1 MMHLLPEIHVLGIFL
16 AAAVALTLTPGPDM
30 LYVASRSLGQGRVAG
45 VLSAF
50 GVIAGTFVHLG
61 AAAVGLSQL
70 FRYSPLAYDVV
81 RYAGAAFLFYLAWRV
96 LTGGDELGAPRQRR
110 LAGPAK
116 VFFQGMLT
124 NLLNPKVALFYL
136 SFLPQFVDPAR
147 GSVALQIVLL
157 GSMLNGFGLLVKL
170 TVALTAGGLGDWLR
184 AHPRMQ
190 RAQRWLTASI
200 LAGLALRVALPD
212 RR

>member
-1 MMHLLPEIHVLGIFL
+1 MLPEPPVLAIFL
-16 AAAVALTLTPGPDM
+16 TAVVTLTLTPGPDM
-30 LYVASRSLGQGRVAG
+30 LYVASRSLGQGRAAG

-61 AAAVGLSQL
+61 AAAVGLSEL
-70 FRYSPLAYDVV
+70 FKYSPVAYDVV
-81 RYAGAAFLFYLAWRV
+81 RYAGAAFLLYLAWRV
-96 LTGGDELGAPRQRR
+96 LTGGDDLATARRQR

-116 VFFQGMLT
+116 VFFQGVLT

-147 GSVALQIVLL
+147 GSVALQIVVL
-157 GSMLNGFGLLVKL
+157 GSMLNGLGLIVKL
-170 TVALTAGGLGDWLR
+170 GVALTAGGLGDWLR
-184 AHPRMQ
+184 AHPRLR

-200 LAGLALRVALPD
+200 LAALALRVALPE